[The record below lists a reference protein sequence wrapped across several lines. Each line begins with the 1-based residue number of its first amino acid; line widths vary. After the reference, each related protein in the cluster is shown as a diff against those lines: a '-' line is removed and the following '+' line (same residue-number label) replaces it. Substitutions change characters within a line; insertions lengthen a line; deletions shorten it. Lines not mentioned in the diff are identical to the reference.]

1 MRSITDKMM
10 DFKRLEE
17 IIYQECCQAACEAMA
32 AILEARDEELR
43 QARDKK
49 KYRYVN
55 KRQTTIKTKMGEVS
69 YKRICYRVEDGEGK
83 RYEFLLDKELGSRSE
98 YGLISTALAD
108 RIVNECM
115 DKSYRKAAKS
125 ISELTGQSI
134 SHGGAWNLVQRSGEL
149 VREQE
154 KRLEEQRQAEVVSG
168 EVESQVLFEELD
180 GIWLSMQGKDR
191 PKKGR
196 KRELKIATGY
206 AGWKETSKGRYETV
220 EKVAYAGFDKSH
232 EFYSKWEAV
241 LASRYNTDEIE
252 ARVLNGDGASWIRGT
267 DEDVIIQLDPFH
279 RSRAVIR
286 GISDKEERKKVFAL
300 IRDKNVQELL
310 RHLEALHKAAPEGRE
325 AKKIKELLD
334 YFTSNKDSLLT
345 WEERGVELPTPPE
358 GVVYRRLGTQEHS
371 NCDIIAQRMKHRKAS
386 WSIQGGGNMAKLLAY
401 RATNGLDKILAPIRT
416 SDFLSQE
423 IRKPLSVAAAPK
435 FDGKGTE
442 SGLPHGGMPFEDAF
456 LTNGRKAIRNLLAYK
471 PVSSLAFLQ
480 GS

>member
-1 MRSITDKMM
+1 MVR
-10 DFKRLEE
+10 
-17 IIYQECCQAACEAMA
+17 
-32 AILEARDEELR
+32 AILEAMDEKLCQERDS
-43 QARDKK
+43 K

-55 KRQTTIKTKMGEVS
+55 KRQTTIKTKMGEVT
-69 YKRICYRVEDGEGK
+69 YRRICYRVQDAEGK
-83 RYEFLLDKELGSRSE
+83 RHEYLLDKVLGMRSE
-98 YGLISTALAD
+98 YGLVSTALAD
-108 RIVNECM
+108 KIVNECM
-115 DKSYRKAAKS
+115 DKSFRKAAKS
-125 ISELTGQSI
+125 ISELTGQTI

-154 KRLEEQRQAEVVSG
+154 ERLEELRQAEVVSG
-168 EVESQVLFEELD
+168 ELESPVLFEELD
-180 GIWLSMQGKDR
+180 GVWLCMQGKDR

-220 EKVAYAGFDKSH
+220 EKVAYAGFDTPN

-252 ARVLNGDGASWIRGT
+252 ARILNGDGASWIKGT

-300 IRDKNVQELL
+300 IRDKNIEELL
-310 RHLEALHKAAPEGRE
+310 QYLEALHKAVPDGRE
-325 AKKIKELLD
+325 AKKTKELLD

-345 WEERGVELPTPPE
+345 WDERGVELPAPPE

-386 WSIQGGGNMAKLLAY
+386 WSLQGGGNMAKLLAY
-401 RATNGLDKILAPIRT
+401 RATNGLNQILAPIRT

-423 IRKPLSVAAAPK
+423 IRKPLSAAAAPK

-442 SGLPHGGMPFEDAF
+442 PGLPHGGMPFADAF
-456 LTNGRKAIRNLLAYK
+456 VTNGRKAIRNILAYK
-471 PVSSLAFLQ
+471 PVSTLAFLQ

>member
-1 MRSITDKMM
+1 MGSITNKEV
-10 DFKRLEE
+10 DFKSLEE
-17 IIYQECCQAACEAMA
+17 IIYRECCQAGREMLAAALEAM
-32 AILEARDEELR
+32 DEKLCQER
-43 QARDKK
+43 GTK

-55 KRQTTIKTKMGEVS
+55 RRQTTIKTKMGEVT
-69 YKRICYRVEDGEGK
+69 YRRICYRVEDAEGK
-83 RYEFLLDKELGSRSE
+83 RHEYLLDKELGSGGE
-98 YGLISTALAD
+98 YGRISTVLAD
-108 RIVNECM
+108 KIVNECM
-115 DKSYRKAAKS
+115 DKSFRKAAKS

-154 KRLEEQRQAEVVSG
+154 KRLEELRQGEVVSG
-168 EVESQVLFEELD
+168 ELESAVLFEEVD

-206 AGWKETSKGRYETV
+206 AGWKETAKGRYETV
-220 EKVAYAGFDKSH
+220 EKVAYAGFDTPK

-241 LASRYNTDEIE
+241 LASHYNTDEIE
-252 ARVLNGDGASWIRGT
+252 ARILNGDGASWIKGT

-279 RSRAVIR
+279 RSRAIIR
-286 GISDKEERKKVFAL
+286 SISDKEERKKVFAL
-300 IRDKNVQELL
+300 IRNKNVEELL
-310 RHLEALHKAAPEGRE
+310 QYLEALHRAAPEGRE

-334 YFTSNKDSLLT
+334 YFTSNQDSLLT

-358 GVVYRRLGTQEHS
+358 GIVYRRLGTQEHS
-371 NCDIIAQRMKHRKAS
+371 NCDIITQRMKHRKAS

-401 RATNGLDKILAPIRT
+401 RATNGLNQILAPIRT

-423 IRKPLSVAAAPK
+423 IRKPLSAATAPK
-435 FDGKGTE
+435 CDGKGTQP
-442 SGLPHGGMPFEDAF
+442 GLPHGGMPFADAF
-456 LTNGRKAIRNLLAYK
+456 VTNGRKAIRNLLAYK